1 MFCSMISKIKV
12 ATKLKVPINNIIS
25 ASTAFDSTSAIL
37 STYPYYKGQDYDEAK
52 KDIHAC

>member
-1 MFCSMISKIKV
+1 MISKIKV